1 MKKRGYCAE
10 FQMLCFCRGKS
21 FAEKTTVL
29 QGDETVKTGGKV
41 ALIGEIFITL
51 QAKTDVMT
59 GMRFVWLLP
68 LVALLMACGGKP
80 TAQELVEVDSLLAVE
95 KNDSAYQIIA
105 AYDPASFENEAD
117 RAYYNLLMTHA
128 AVVSYHW
135 PESDSLINEAIRYYK
150 RTGDKERLTDSYYYL
165 ANQYM
170 HQEDWQKSIETLK
183 LAEEQVERTGSDW
196 LKCKVYDALALVNE
210 RTANYQLTLDYEKR
224 ALGYALRV
232 GRRSTIGYAYS
243 EIAQAFAFMGQA
255 DSAAYYTDMQIPY
268 LDDLIKSDGENFSP
282 IFLSNI
288 GYNYM
293 SVGRY
298 EEAEEYLAQSLKIKE
313 TAVAYEYLAWIYN
326 KKGDEEYANLLR
338 LKANAINDN
347 WPKHK
352 ILYHLLQYDIE
363 HQNLEGAEQ
372 KLYRMMTISDSLR
385 KADADRTVL
394 EYQRKFDTLV
404 AQEAH
409 RRWLTWAGIALGS
422 LLFVIMLLIVYIR
435 YRRAKERLVLTEQQ
449 MLISSYVN
457 EIAQLKS
464 QQADTDTTQQIEELN
479 GKIRELVEQE
489 SPRLVRGKLLYDEI
503 RKDGTTSGWSNDDYK
518 CFIDYYKAIDFAAYC
533 RLQKKYQPKTAH
545 NTFFLILY
553 EMGMDD
559 KDVRRI
565 MGVTQEAIRS
575 TRYRIQQNGRK

>member
-1 MKKRGYCAE
+1 M
-10 FQMLCFCRGKS
+10 
-21 FAEKTTVL
+21 

-68 LVALLMACGGKP
+68 LVALLMACDGKP

-105 AYDPASFENEAD
+105 AYAPASFENEAD

-128 AVVSYHW
+128 SVVSYHW

-150 RTGDKERLTDSYYYL
+150 RMGDKERLADSYYYL

-210 RTANYQLTLDYEKR
+210 RTANYQLTLDYEKK

-232 GRRSTIGYAYS
+232 GRRSTIAYAYS
-243 EIAQAFAFMGQA
+243 EIAQAFAFMEQA
-255 DSAAYYTDMQIPY
+255 DSAAYYTDQMIPY
-268 LDDLIKSDGENFSP
+268 LDDLIKSSGENFDP

-298 EEAEEYLAQSLKIKE
+298 EEAEDYLAQSLKIKE
-313 TAVAYEYLAWIYN
+313 TAAAYEDLAWIYN
-326 KKGDEEYANLLR
+326 KKGDDEQANLLR

-372 KLYRMMTISDSLR
+372 KLYRMMTISDSLH
-385 KADADRTVL
+385 KAQMDRTIL
-394 EYQRKFDTLV
+394 EYQHRFDEQA

-409 RRWLTWAGIALGS
+409 QQKMIWVGIAFV
-422 LLFVIMLLIVYIR
+422 LLALYAR
-435 YRRAKERLVLTEQQ
+435 YRMAKQRAKGQVVLAEKQ
-449 MLISSYVN
+449 MIINNYVN
-457 EIAQLKS
+457 EIAQLKN
-464 QQADTDTTQQIEELN
+464 QQDNTDAAEQIEELN
-479 GKIRELVEQE
+479 EKIRELVEQE
-489 SPRLVRGKLLYDEI
+489 SPSLLKGKLLYEDI
-503 RKDGTTSGWSNDDYK
+503 KKDGTTSGWSNDDYK
-518 CFIDYYKAIDFAAYC
+518 YFIDFYKAIDFPAFC
-533 RLQKKYQPKTAH
+533 RIQKKYAPKTAH

-553 EMGMDD
+553 EMGMGD

-575 TRYRIQQNGRK
+575 TRHRIQQNTKK

>member
-1 MKKRGYCAE
+1 M
-10 FQMLCFCRGKS
+10 
-21 FAEKTTVL
+21 

-51 QAKTDVMT
+51 HAKTDVMT

-150 RTGDKERLTDSYYYL
+150 RMGDKERLADSYYYL

-210 RTANYQLTLDYEKR
+210 RTANYQLTLDYEKK

-232 GRRSTIGYAYS
+232 GRRSTIGYTYS

-298 EEAEEYLAQSLKIKE
+298 EEAEDYLAQSLKIKE
-313 TAVAYEYLAWIYN
+313 TAVAYEDLAWIYH
-326 KKGDEEYANLLR
+326 KKGDAEYANLLR

-518 CFIDYYKAIDFAAYC
+518 CFIDYYKAIDFRAYN
-533 RLQKKYQPKTAH
+533 RIQKKYQPKTAH

-575 TRYRIQQNGRK
+575 TRYRIQQGGKK

>member
-41 ALIGEIFITL
+41 AFIGEIFITL
-51 QAKTDVMT
+51 LTKTDVMT

-150 RTGDKERLTDSYYYL
+150 RMGDKERLADSYYYL

-183 LAEEQVERTGSDW
+183 LAEEQVEQTGSDW

-293 SVGRY
+293 SVGRYEEAVSVGRY

-464 QQADTDTTQQIEELN
+464 QQASHPVSSVANCSTMKSGRTARPLAGQTTTTNASSTTTRPSTSPPTAAYRRNISPRPPTTPSSSSSTKWAW
-479 GKIRELVEQE
+479 KIRMCAASWA
-489 SPRLVRGKLLYDEI
+489 SPKRPSAPQDTGF
-503 RKDGTTSGWSNDDYK
+503 S
-518 CFIDYYKAIDFAAYC
+518 
-533 RLQKKYQPKTAH
+533 
-545 NTFFLILY
+545 
-553 EMGMDD
+553 
-559 KDVRRI
+559 RI
-565 MGVTQEAIRS
+565 
-575 TRYRIQQNGRK
+575 

>member
-1 MKKRGYCAE
+1 MKLKK
-10 FQMLCFCRGKS
+10 L
-21 FAEKTTVL
+21 
-29 QGDETVKTGGKV
+29 
-41 ALIGEIFITL
+41 
-51 QAKTDVMT
+51 
-59 GMRFVWLLP
+59 VWWLP
-68 LVALLMACGGKP
+68 LVALLIGCGGKP
-80 TAQELVEVDSLLAVE
+80 TAQELAEIDSLLWAE
-95 KNDSAYQIIA
+95 KNDSAYQIISS
-105 AYDPASFENEAD
+105 YDAASFKKEAD

-135 PESDSLINEAIRYYK
+135 PASDSLINEAIRYYK

-183 LAEEQVERTGSDW
+183 LAEEQVEQTGSDW

-243 EIAQAFAFMGQA
+243 EIAQAFAFMEQV
-255 DSAAYYTDMQIPY
+255 DSAAYYTDQMIPY
-268 LDDLIKSDGENFSP
+268 LDDLIRVEGENFSP

-298 EEAEEYLAQSLKIKE
+298 EEAEDYLAQSLKIKE
-313 TAVAYEYLAWIYN
+313 TAVAYEDLAWIYH
-326 KKGDEEYANLLR
+326 KKGDAEYANLLR

-372 KLYRMMTISDSLR
+372 KLYRMMAISDSLH
-385 KADADRTVL
+385 KAQMDRTIL
-394 EYQRKFDTLV
+394 EYQHRFDEQA
-404 AQEAH
+404 AQEVH
-409 RRWLTWAGIALGS
+409 QRKMIWVGIALGV
-422 LLFVIMLLIVYIR
+422 LLFVIVLLMVYMR

-457 EIAQLKS
+457 EIAQLKR
-464 QQADTDTTQQIEELN
+464 QQTDTDTAQQIEELN
-479 GKIRELVEQE
+479 GKIRELVERE
-489 SPRLVRGKLLYDEI
+489 SPSLLKGKLLYEDI
-503 RKDGTTSGWSNDDYK
+503 KNGGTTSGWSNDDYK
-518 CFIDYYKAIDFAAYC
+518 CFIDYYKAIDFAAFS

-553 EMGMDD
+553 EMGLED

-565 MGVTQEAIRS
+565 MGITQESIRS
-575 TRYRIQQNGRK
+575 TRYRIQQGDKRKKK

>member
-1 MKKRGYCAE
+1 
-10 FQMLCFCRGKS
+10 
-21 FAEKTTVL
+21 
-29 QGDETVKTGGKV
+29 
-41 ALIGEIFITL
+41 
-51 QAKTDVMT
+51 MT
-59 GMRFVWLLP
+59 GKRIAWLLP
-68 LVALLMACGGKP
+68 LVALFLCCGGEP

-105 AYDPASFENEAD
+105 AYDPASFEDETD

-135 PESDSLINEAIRYYK
+135 PASDSLINEAIRYYK

-183 LAEEQVERTGSDW
+183 LAEEQVEQTGSDW

-298 EEAEEYLAQSLKIKE
+298 EEAENYLAQSLKIRE
-313 TAVAYEYLAWIYN
+313 TAAAYEDLAWIYH

-409 RRWLTWAGIALGS
+409 RRWQTWAGTALGS
-422 LLFVIMLLIVYIR
+422 LLFIIVLLMVYMR

-553 EMGMDD
+553 EMGMED

-565 MGVTQEAIRS
+565 MGITQEAIRS
-575 TRYRIQQNGRK
+575 TRYRIQQGGKK

>member
-1 MKKRGYCAE
+1 
-10 FQMLCFCRGKS
+10 MLCFCRGKS

-150 RTGDKERLTDSYYYL
+150 RMGDKERLADSYYYL

-170 HQEDWQKSIETLK
+170 HLEDWQKSIETLK

-313 TAVAYEYLAWIYN
+313 TAAAYEDLAWIYH
-326 KKGDEEYANLLR
+326 KKGDAEYANLLR

-372 KLYRMMTISDSLR
+372 KLYRMMAISDSLH
-385 KADADRTVL
+385 KAQMDRTIL
-394 EYQRKFDTLV
+394 EYQHRFDEQA

-409 RRWLTWAGIALGS
+409 QQKMIWVGIAFV
-422 LLFVIMLLIVYIR
+422 LLALYAR
-435 YRRAKERLVLTEQQ
+435 YRIAKQRAKGQVVLAEKQ
-449 MLISSYVN
+449 MIINNYVN
-457 EIAQLKS
+457 EIAQLKN
-464 QQADTDTTQQIEELN
+464 QQDNTDAAEQIEELN
-479 GKIRELVEQE
+479 EKIRELVEQE
-489 SPRLVRGKLLYDEI
+489 SPSLLKGKLLYEDI
-503 RKDGTTSGWSNDDYK
+503 KKDGTTSGWSNDDYK
-518 CFIDYYKAIDFAAYC
+518 YFIDFYKAIDFPAFC
-533 RLQKKYQPKTAH
+533 RIQKKYAPKTAH

-565 MGVTQEAIRS
+565 MGITQEAIRS
-575 TRYRIQQNGRK
+575 TRHRIQQNTKK

>member
-1 MKKRGYCAE
+1 MKLKK
-10 FQMLCFCRGKS
+10 L
-21 FAEKTTVL
+21 
-29 QGDETVKTGGKV
+29 
-41 ALIGEIFITL
+41 
-51 QAKTDVMT
+51 
-59 GMRFVWLLP
+59 VWWLP

-105 AYDPASFENEAD
+105 AYDPASFKNEAD

-150 RTGDKERLTDSYYYL
+150 RMGDKERLTDSYYYL

-210 RTANYQLTLDYEKR
+210 RTANYQLTLDYEKK

-232 GRRSTIGYAYS
+232 GRRSTIAYAYS
-243 EIAQAFAFMGQA
+243 EIAQAFAFMEQV
-255 DSAAYYTDMQIPY
+255 DSAAYYTDQMIPY
-268 LDDLIKSDGENFSP
+268 LDDLIRVEGENFDP
-282 IFLSNI
+282 VFLSNI

-298 EEAEEYLAQSLKIKE
+298 EEAEDYLAQSLKIKE
-313 TAVAYEYLAWIYN
+313 TAVAYEDLAWIYH
-326 KKGDEEYANLLR
+326 KKGDAEYANLLR

-372 KLYRMMTISDSLR
+372 KLYRMMAISDSLH
-385 KADADRTVL
+385 KAQMDRTIL
-394 EYQRKFDTLV
+394 EYQHRFDEQA

-409 RRWLTWAGIALGS
+409 QQKMIWVGIAFV
-422 LLFVIMLLIVYIR
+422 LFGLYAR
-435 YRRAKERLVLTEQQ
+435 YRMAKQRAKGQVALAEKQ
-449 MLISSYVN
+449 MIINNYVN
-457 EIAQLKS
+457 EIAQLKN
-464 QQADTDTTQQIEELN
+464 QQDNTDAAEQIEELN
-479 GKIRELVEQE
+479 EKIRELVEQE
-489 SPRLVRGKLLYDEI
+489 SPSLLKGKLLYEDI
-503 RKDGTTSGWSNDDYK
+503 KNGGTTSGWSNDDYK
-518 CFIDYYKAIDFAAYC
+518 CFINYYKAIEFPAFC
-533 RLQKKYQPKTAH
+533 RIQKKYAPKTAH

-565 MGVTQEAIRS
+565 MGITQEAIRS
-575 TRYRIQQNGRK
+575 TRYRIMQNGKK

>member
-1 MKKRGYCAE
+1 
-10 FQMLCFCRGKS
+10 
-21 FAEKTTVL
+21 
-29 QGDETVKTGGKV
+29 
-41 ALIGEIFITL
+41 
-51 QAKTDVMT
+51 MT

-105 AYDPASFENEAD
+105 AYDPASFEDETD

-150 RTGDKERLTDSYYYL
+150 RMGDKERLVDSYYYL

-183 LAEEQVERTGSDW
+183 LAEEQVEQTGSDW

-298 EEAEEYLAQSLKIKE
+298 EEAENYLAQSLKIRE
-313 TAVAYEYLAWIYN
+313 TAAAYEDLAWIYH

-372 KLYRMMTISDSLR
+372 KLYRMMAISDSLH
-385 KADADRTVL
+385 KAQMDRTIL
-394 EYQRKFDTLV
+394 EYQHRFDEQA

-409 RRWLTWAGIALGS
+409 QQKMIWVGIAFV
-422 LLFVIMLLIVYIR
+422 LLALYAR
-435 YRRAKERLVLTEQQ
+435 YRMAKQRAKGQVVLAEKQ
-449 MLISSYVN
+449 MIINNYVN
-457 EIAQLKS
+457 EIAQLKN
-464 QQADTDTTQQIEELN
+464 QQDNTDAAEQIEELN
-479 GKIRELVEQE
+479 EKIRELVEQE
-489 SPRLVRGKLLYDEI
+489 SPSLLKGKLLYEDI
-503 RKDGTTSGWSNDDYK
+503 KNGGTTSGWTNGDYK

-553 EMGMDD
+553 EMGMED

-565 MGVTQEAIRS
+565 MGITQEAIRS
-575 TRYRIQQNGRK
+575 TRYRIQQGGKK

>member
-1 MKKRGYCAE
+1 
-10 FQMLCFCRGKS
+10 MLCFGRGKC

-135 PESDSLINEAIRYYK
+135 PASDSLINEAIRYYK
-150 RTGDKERLTDSYYYL
+150 RMGDKERLGDSYYYL

-183 LAEEQVERTGSDW
+183 LAEEQVEQTESDW

-232 GRRSTIGYAYS
+232 GRRSTIGYTYS

-313 TAVAYEYLAWIYN
+313 TAVAYEYLAWIYH
-326 KKGDEEYANLLR
+326 KKGDDEYANLLR

-372 KLYRMMTISDSLR
+372 KLYRMMAISDSLH
-385 KADADRTVL
+385 KAQMDRTIL
-394 EYQRKFDTLV
+394 EYQHRFDEQA

-409 RRWLTWAGIALGS
+409 QQKMIWVGIAFV
-422 LLFVIMLLIVYIR
+422 LLALYAR
-435 YRRAKERLVLTEQQ
+435 YRMAKQRAKGQVVLAEKQ
-449 MLISSYVN
+449 MIINNYVN
-457 EIAQLKS
+457 EIAQLKN
-464 QQADTDTTQQIEELN
+464 QQDNTDAAEQIEELN
-479 GKIRELVEQE
+479 EKIRELVEQE
-489 SPRLVRGKLLYDEI
+489 SPSLLKGKLLYEDI
-503 RKDGTTSGWSNDDYK
+503 KNGGTTSGWSNDDYK
-518 CFIDYYKAIDFAAYC
+518 CFINYYKAIEFPAFC
-533 RLQKKYQPKTAH
+533 RIQKKYAPKTAH

-565 MGVTQEAIRS
+565 MGITQEAIRS
-575 TRYRIQQNGRK
+575 TRYRIMQNGKK

>member
-1 MKKRGYCAE
+1 MKIKK
-10 FQMLCFCRGKS
+10 L
-21 FAEKTTVL
+21 
-29 QGDETVKTGGKV
+29 
-41 ALIGEIFITL
+41 
-51 QAKTDVMT
+51 
-59 GMRFVWLLP
+59 VWWLP

-95 KNDSAYQIIA
+95 KNDSAYQIISSYDA
-105 AYDPASFENEAD
+105 AAFQNEDD

-128 AVVSYHW
+128 ACVSLNF
-135 PESDSLINEAIRYYK
+135 PASDSLINEAIRYYK
-150 RTGDKERLTDSYYYL
+150 RKSDRERLVDSYYYL
-165 ANQYM
+165 ANLYM

-183 LAEEQVERTGSDW
+183 LAEEQVEQTENDW

-210 RTANYQLTLDYEKR
+210 RSTNYQLTLDYEKK
-224 ALGYALRV
+224 ALRYALRV
-232 GRRSTIGYAYS
+232 GRRSSIGYAYS

-298 EEAEEYLAQSLKIKE
+298 EEAENYLAQSLKIRE
-313 TAVAYEYLAWIYN
+313 TAAAYEDLAWIYH

-352 ILYHLLQYDIE
+352 ILYHLLQYDIQ
-363 HQNLEGAEQ
+363 HQNLEGAEK
-372 KLYRMMTISDSLR
+372 KLYRIMAISDSLH
-385 KADADRTVL
+385 KAQMNRTIL
-394 EYQRKFDTLV
+394 EYQHRFDEQA

-409 RRWLTWAGIALGS
+409 QQKMIWVGIAFV
-422 LLFVIMLLIVYIR
+422 LLALYAR
-435 YRRAKERLVLTEQQ
+435 YRMAKQRAKGQVVLAEKQ
-449 MLISSYVN
+449 MIINNYVN
-457 EIAQLKS
+457 EIAQLKN
-464 QQADTDTTQQIEELN
+464 QQDNTDAAEQIEELN
-479 GKIRELVEQE
+479 EKIRELIEQE
-489 SPRLVRGKLLYDEI
+489 SPSLLKGKLLYEDI
-503 RKDGTTSGWSNDDYK
+503 KNGGTTSGWSNGDYK
-518 CFIDYYKAIDFAAYC
+518 CFINYYKAIEFPAFC
-533 RLQKKYQPKTAH
+533 RIQKKYAPKTAH

-553 EMGMDD
+553 EMGLED

-565 MGVTQEAIRS
+565 MGITQEAIRS
-575 TRYRIQQNGRK
+575 TRHRIQQNTKK

>member
-1 MKKRGYCAE
+1 MA
-10 FQMLCFCRGKS
+10 L
-21 FAEKTTVL
+21 
-29 QGDETVKTGGKV
+29 
-41 ALIGEIFITL
+41 LIG
-51 QAKTDVMT
+51 
-59 GMRFVWLLP
+59 
-68 LVALLMACGGKP
+68 CGGKP
-80 TAQELVEVDSLLAVE
+80 TAQELAEIDSLLWAE
-95 KNDSAYQIIA
+95 KNDSAYQIISS
-105 AYDPASFENEAD
+105 YDAASFKKEAD

-135 PESDSLINEAIRYYK
+135 PASDSLINEAIRYYK

-170 HQEDWQKSIETLK
+170 HQENWQKSIETLK
-183 LAEEQVERTGSDW
+183 LAEEQVEQTGSDW

-210 RTANYQLTLDYEKR
+210 RTANYQLTLDYEKK

-232 GRRSTIGYAYS
+232 GRRSTIAYAYS
-243 EIAQAFAFMGQA
+243 EIAQAFAFMEQV
-255 DSAAYYTDMQIPY
+255 DSAAYYTDQMIPY
-268 LDDLIKSDGENFSP
+268 LDDLIRVEGENFSP

-298 EEAEEYLAQSLKIKE
+298 EEAEDYLAQSLKIKE
-313 TAVAYEYLAWIYN
+313 TAVAYEDLAWIYH
-326 KKGDEEYANLLR
+326 KKGDAEYANLLR

-372 KLYRMMTISDSLR
+372 KLYRMMAISDSLR
-385 KADADRTVL
+385 QAEHDRTVL
-394 EYQRKFDTLV
+394 DYQRQFDEQM

-409 RRWLTWAGIALGS
+409 HQQMLKVIILAGG
-422 LLFVIMLLIVYIR
+422 LLFVILLLVLYIR
-435 YRRAKERLVLTEQQ
+435 YRHAKERLMLTEQQ
-449 MLISSYVN
+449 MLISNYVN

-464 QQADTDTTQQIEELN
+464 QQTDNDTAQQIEELN
-479 GKIRELVEQE
+479 SRIRELVEQE
-489 SPRLVRGKLLYDEI
+489 SPRLVKGKMLYDDI
-503 RKDGTTSGWSNDDYK
+503 KRDGTTSGWSNDDYK
-518 CFIDYYKAIDFAAYC
+518 CFIDYYKAIDFPAYN
-533 RLQKKYQPKTAH
+533 RIQKKYQPKTAH

-575 TRYRIQQNGRK
+575 TRHRIQQNTKK

>member
-1 MKKRGYCAE
+1 MKIKK
-10 FQMLCFCRGKS
+10 L
-21 FAEKTTVL
+21 
-29 QGDETVKTGGKV
+29 
-41 ALIGEIFITL
+41 
-51 QAKTDVMT
+51 
-59 GMRFVWLLP
+59 VWWLP

-105 AYDPASFENEAD
+105 AYDPASFKNEAD

-135 PESDSLINEAIRYYK
+135 PASDSLINEAIRYYK

-183 LAEEQVERTGSDW
+183 LAEEQVEQTGSDW

-313 TAVAYEYLAWIYN
+313 TAAAYEDLAWIYH
-326 KKGDEEYANLLR
+326 KKGDAEYANLLR

-372 KLYRMMTISDSLR
+372 KLYRMMAISDSLH
-385 KADADRTVL
+385 KAQMDRTVL
-394 EYQRKFDTLV
+394 EYQHRFDEQA

-409 RRWLTWAGIALGS
+409 QQKMIWVGIAFV
-422 LLFVIMLLIVYIR
+422 LLALYAR
-435 YRRAKERLVLTEQQ
+435 YRMAKQRAKGQVVLAEKQ
-449 MLISSYVN
+449 MIINNYVN
-457 EIAQLKS
+457 EIAQLKN
-464 QQADTDTTQQIEELN
+464 QQDNTDAAEQIEELN
-479 GKIRELVEQE
+479 EKIRELVEQE
-489 SPRLVRGKLLYDEI
+489 SPSLLKGKLLYEDI
-503 RKDGTTSGWSNDDYK
+503 KNGGTTSGWSNDDYK
-518 CFIDYYKAIDFAAYC
+518 CFIDYYKAIDFPAFC
-533 RLQKKYQPKTAH
+533 RIQKKYAPNTPH

-553 EMGMDD
+553 EMGLDD
-559 KDVRRI
+559 RDVRRI
-565 MGVTQEAIRS
+565 MGITQEAIRS
-575 TRYRIQQNGRK
+575 TRYRIMQNGRK

>member
-1 MKKRGYCAE
+1 MRGP
-10 FQMLCFCRGKS
+10 
-21 FAEKTTVL
+21 
-29 QGDETVKTGGKV
+29 ETVKTGGRWVGNGKIV
-41 ALIGEIFITL
+41 VTL
-51 QAKTDVMT
+51 HPKLDTMT
-59 GMRFVWLLP
+59 GKRIAWLLP
-68 LVALLMACGGKP
+68 LVALFLGCGGEP
-80 TAQELVEVDSLLAVE
+80 TARELAEIDSLLAAE
-95 KNDSAYQIIA
+95 KNDSAYQIISS
-105 AYDPASFENEAD
+105 YDAASFKKEAD

-135 PESDSLINEAIRYYK
+135 PASDSLINEAIRYYK
-150 RTGDKERLTDSYYYL
+150 RMGDKERLGDSYYYL

-183 LAEEQVERTGSDW
+183 LAEEQVEQTESDW

-298 EEAEEYLAQSLKIKE
+298 EEAENYLAQSLKIRE
-313 TAVAYEYLAWIYN
+313 TAAAYEDLAWIYH

-372 KLYRMMTISDSLR
+372 KLYRMMAISDSLH
-385 KADADRTVL
+385 KAQMDRTIL
-394 EYQRKFDTLV
+394 EYQRQFDEQI

-409 RRWLTWAGIALGS
+409 HQQLLKVIILAGG
-422 LLFVIMLLIVYIR
+422 LLFVILLLVLYIR
-435 YRRAKERLVLTEQQ
+435 YRHAKERLVLTEQQ
-449 MLISSYVN
+449 MLISGYVN
-457 EIAQLKS
+457 EIAQLKN
-464 QQADTDTTQQIEELN
+464 QQADDDTTQQIEELN
-479 GKIRELVEQE
+479 SRIRELVEQE
-489 SPRLVRGKLLYDEI
+489 SPRLVKGKMLYDEI
-503 RKDGTTSGWSNDDYK
+503 KRDGTTSGWSNDDYK
-518 CFIDYYKAIDFAAYC
+518 CFIDYYKAFDFAAFC
-533 RLQKKYQPKTAH
+533 RIQKRYSPKTAH

-553 EMGMDD
+553 EMGLED

-575 TRYRIQQNGRK
+575 TRYRIQQGDKRKKK

>member
-1 MKKRGYCAE
+1 
-10 FQMLCFCRGKS
+10 MLCFGRGKC

-105 AYDPASFENEAD
+105 AYDPASFEDEAD

-135 PESDSLINEAIRYYK
+135 PASDSLINEAIRYYK
-150 RTGDKERLTDSYYYL
+150 RMGDKERLADSYYYL

-183 LAEEQVERTGSDW
+183 LAEEQVEQTGSDW

-210 RTANYQLTLDYEKR
+210 RTANYQLTLDYEKK

-243 EIAQAFAFMGQA
+243 EIAQAFAFMEQV
-255 DSAAYYTDMQIPY
+255 DSAAYYTDQMIPY
-268 LDDLIKSDGENFSP
+268 LDDLIRVEGENFDP
-282 IFLSNI
+282 VFLSNI

-298 EEAEEYLAQSLKIKE
+298 EEAEDYLAQSLKIKE
-313 TAVAYEYLAWIYN
+313 TAVAYEDLAWIYH
-326 KKGDEEYANLLR
+326 KKGDAEYANLLR

-372 KLYRMMTISDSLR
+372 KLYRMMAISDSLH
-385 KADADRTVL
+385 KAQMDRTIL
-394 EYQRKFDTLV
+394 EYQHRFDEQA

-409 RRWLTWAGIALGS
+409 QQKMIWVGIAFV
-422 LLFVIMLLIVYIR
+422 LLALYAR
-435 YRRAKERLVLTEQQ
+435 YRMAKQRAKGQVVLAEKQ
-449 MLISSYVN
+449 MIINNYVN
-457 EIAQLKS
+457 EIAQLKN
-464 QQADTDTTQQIEELN
+464 QQDNTDAAEQIEELN
-479 GKIRELVEQE
+479 EKIRELVEQE
-489 SPRLVRGKLLYDEI
+489 SPSLLKGKLLYEDI
-503 RKDGTTSGWSNDDYK
+503 KNGGTTSGWSNDDYK
-518 CFIDYYKAIDFAAYC
+518 CFINYYKAIEFPAFC
-533 RLQKKYQPKTAH
+533 RIQKKYAPKTAH

-565 MGVTQEAIRS
+565 MGITQEAIRS
-575 TRYRIQQNGRK
+575 TRYRIMQNGKK

>member
-1 MKKRGYCAE
+1 
-10 FQMLCFCRGKS
+10 
-21 FAEKTTVL
+21 
-29 QGDETVKTGGKV
+29 
-41 ALIGEIFITL
+41 
-51 QAKTDVMT
+51 MT
-59 GMRFVWLLP
+59 GKRIAWWLP
-68 LVALLMACGGKP
+68 LVALLIGCGGRP
-80 TAQELVEVDSLLAVE
+80 TAQKLVEIDSLLAAE
-95 KNDSAYQIIA
+95 KNDSAYQVIST
-105 AYDPASFENEAD
+105 YDAASFQNEAD

-150 RTGDKERLTDSYYYL
+150 RKGDKERLTDSYYYL

-183 LAEEQVERTGSDW
+183 LAEEQVEQTGSDW

-210 RTANYQLTLDYEKR
+210 RTANYQLTLDYEKK

-232 GRRSTIGYAYS
+232 GRRSTIAYAYS
-243 EIAQAFAFMGQA
+243 EIAQAFAFMEQP
-255 DSAAYYTDMQIPY
+255 DSAAYYTDQMIPY
-268 LDDLIKSDGENFSP
+268 LDDLIKSSGENFDP

-298 EEAEEYLAQSLKIKE
+298 EEAEDYLAQSLKIKE
-313 TAVAYEYLAWIYN
+313 TAVAYEDLAWIYQM
-326 KKGDEEYANLLR
+326 KGDEEYANLLR

-422 LLFVIMLLIVYIR
+422 LLFVVVLLIVYIR

-449 MLISSYVN
+449 MLVSSYVN

-489 SPRLVRGKLLYDEI
+489 SPRLVRGKLLYDKI
-503 RKDGTTSGWSNDDYK
+503 KKGGTTSGWSNDDYK

-553 EMGMDD
+553 EMGMED

-565 MGVTQEAIRS
+565 MG
-575 TRYRIQQNGRK
+575 

>member
-1 MKKRGYCAE
+1 M
-10 FQMLCFCRGKS
+10 
-21 FAEKTTVL
+21 

-150 RTGDKERLTDSYYYL
+150 RMGDKERLADSYYYL

-313 TAVAYEYLAWIYN
+313 TAAAYEDLAWIYH
-326 KKGDEEYANLLR
+326 KKGDAEYANLLR

-372 KLYRMMTISDSLR
+372 KLYRMMAISDSLH
-385 KADADRTVL
+385 KAQMNHTIL
-394 EYQRKFDTLV
+394 EYQRKFDTQV
-404 AQEAH
+404 EQEAH
-409 RRWLTWAGIALGS
+409 QRKMIWVGIAFV
-422 LLFVIMLLIVYIR
+422 LLALYAR
-435 YRRAKERLVLTEQQ
+435 YRMAKQRAKGQVALAEKQ
-449 MLISSYVN
+449 MIINNYVN
-457 EIAQLKS
+457 EIAQLKN
-464 QQADTDTTQQIEELN
+464 QQDNTDAAEQIEELN
-479 GKIRELVEQE
+479 EKIRELVEQE
-489 SPRLVRGKLLYDEI
+489 SPSLLKGKLLYEDI
-503 RKDGTTSGWSNDDYK
+503 KNGGTTSGWSNGDYK
-518 CFIDYYKAIDFAAYC
+518 CFINYYKAIEFPAFC
-533 RLQKKYQPKTAH
+533 RIQKKYAPKTAH

-553 EMGMDD
+553 EMGLED

-565 MGVTQEAIRS
+565 MGITQEAIRS
-575 TRYRIQQNGRK
+575 TRYRIMQNGKK

>member
-1 MKKRGYCAE
+1 M
-10 FQMLCFCRGKS
+10 
-21 FAEKTTVL
+21 

-105 AYDPASFENEAD
+105 AYDPASFENETD

-150 RTGDKERLTDSYYYL
+150 RMGDKERLADSYYYL

-183 LAEEQVERTGSDW
+183 LAEEQVEQTGSDW

-298 EEAEEYLAQSLKIKE
+298 EEAEKYLAQSLKIKE
-313 TAVAYEYLAWIYN
+313 TAVAYEDLAWIYN
-326 KKGDEEYANLLR
+326 KKGDDEYANLLR
-338 LKANAINDN
+338 LKANEINDN

-372 KLYRMMTISDSLR
+372 KLYRMMAISDSLH
-385 KADADRTVL
+385 KAQMDRTVL
-394 EYQRKFDTLV
+394 EYQRQFDEQI

-409 RRWLTWAGIALGS
+409 QQKMIWVGIAFV
-422 LLFVIMLLIVYIR
+422 LLALYAR
-435 YRRAKERLVLTEQQ
+435 YRMAKQRAKGQVVLAEKQ
-449 MLISSYVN
+449 MIINNYVN
-457 EIAQLKS
+457 EIAQLKN
-464 QQADTDTTQQIEELN
+464 QQDNTDAAEQIEELN
-479 GKIRELVEQE
+479 EKIRELVEQE
-489 SPRLVRGKLLYDEI
+489 SPSLLKGKLLYEDI
-503 RKDGTTSGWSNDDYK
+503 KNGGTTSGWANGDYK
-518 CFIDYYKAIDFAAYC
+518 CFIDYYKAIDFRAYN
-533 RLQKKYQPKTAH
+533 RIQKKYQPKTAH

-575 TRYRIQQNGRK
+575 TRHRIQQNTKK

>member
-1 MKKRGYCAE
+1 M
-10 FQMLCFCRGKS
+10 
-21 FAEKTTVL
+21 

-135 PESDSLINEAIRYYK
+135 PASDSLINEAIRYYK

-165 ANQYM
+165 
-170 HQEDWQKSIETLK
+170 
-183 LAEEQVERTGSDW
+183 TGSDW

-210 RTANYQLTLDYEKR
+210 RTANYQLTLDYEKK

-232 GRRSTIGYAYS
+232 GRRSTIAYAYS

-313 TAVAYEYLAWIYN
+313 TAVAYEDLAWIYN
-326 KKGDEEYANLLR
+326 KKGDDEYANLLR
-338 LKANAINDN
+338 LKANEINDN

-352 ILYHLLQYDIE
+352 ILYHLLQYDIK

-479 GKIRELVEQE
+479 SKIRELVEQE

-553 EMGMDD
+553 EMGMED

-565 MGVTQEAIRS
+565 MGITQEAIRS
-575 TRYRIQQNGRK
+575 TRYRIQQNMKK

>member
-1 MKKRGYCAE
+1 M
-10 FQMLCFCRGKS
+10 
-21 FAEKTTVL
+21 
-29 QGDETVKTGGKV
+29 
-41 ALIGEIFITL
+41 
-51 QAKTDVMT
+51 MT
-59 GMRFVWLLP
+59 GKRIAWWLP
-68 LVALLMACGGKP
+68 LVALLIGCGGGP
-80 TAQELVEVDSLLAVE
+80 TAKTLVEIDSLLAAE
-95 KNDSAYQIIA
+95 KNDSAYQIISS
-105 AYDPASFENEAD
+105 YDAASFKKEAD

-135 PESDSLINEAIRYYK
+135 PASDSLINEAIRYYK

-183 LAEEQVERTGSDW
+183 LAEEQVEQTGSDW

-210 RTANYQLTLDYEKR
+210 RTANYQLTLDYEKK

-243 EIAQAFAFMGQA
+243 EIAQAFAFMEQV
-255 DSAAYYTDMQIPY
+255 DSAAYYTDQMIPY
-268 LDDLIKSDGENFSP
+268 LDDLIRVEGENFSP

-298 EEAEEYLAQSLKIKE
+298 EEAEDYLAQSLKIKE
-313 TAVAYEYLAWIYN
+313 TAVAYEDLAWIYH
-326 KKGDEEYANLLR
+326 KKGDAEYANLLR

-372 KLYRMMTISDSLR
+372 KLYRMMAISDSLH
-385 KADADRTVL
+385 KAQMDRTIL
-394 EYQRKFDTLV
+394 EYQHRFDEQA

-409 RRWLTWAGIALGS
+409 QQKMIWVGIAFV
-422 LLFVIMLLIVYIR
+422 LLALYAR
-435 YRRAKERLVLTEQQ
+435 YRMAKQRAKGQVVLAEKQ
-449 MLISSYVN
+449 MIINNYVN
-457 EIAQLKS
+457 EIAQLKN
-464 QQADTDTTQQIEELN
+464 QQDNTDAAEQIEELN
-479 GKIRELVEQE
+479 EKIRELIEQE
-489 SPRLVRGKLLYDEI
+489 SPSLLKGKLLYEDI
-503 RKDGTTSGWSNDDYK
+503 KNGGTTSGWSNGDYK
-518 CFIDYYKAIDFAAYC
+518 CFINYYKAIEFPAFC
-533 RLQKKYQPKTAH
+533 RIQKKYAPKTAH

-553 EMGMDD
+553 EMGLED

-565 MGVTQEAIRS
+565 MGITQEAIRS
-575 TRYRIQQNGRK
+575 TRYRIQQNTKK